1 MRSRTEAE
9 LQSDGSVKFG
19 DQKLSA
25 NQWGLKV
32 TKFSAI
38 QIYSYAENQKG
49 ELLNELRQRLVE
61 HSGSEEANNLGLP
74 STSVLASPIE
84 LMATLPVA

>member
-1 MRSRTEAE
+1 VILL

-38 QIYSYAENQKG
+38 QIYNYAENQEG
-49 ELLNELRQRLVE
+49 ELLSELPAVVC
-61 HSGSEEANNLGLP
+61 P
-74 STSVLASPIE
+74 PIE
-84 LMATLPVA
+84 LMATVPLA